1 MAIDAA
7 CASGAHSIGCAYDH
21 IRFGGM
27 KAAVTGA
34 GDSPYSPAVMA
45 AWCAMRVRS
54 RRNDTPAANACRP
67 SSADRDGLV
76 LGEGAGVLI
85 LEAESSAK
93 RRGSPILAEIKGYGA
108 SGDSHHLTQPSQ
120 YGPVLANE

>member
-7 CASGAHSIGCAYDH
+7 CASGAHSIGCAYNH
-21 IRFGGM
+21 IRFGGL

-45 AWCAMRVRS
+45 AWCAMRVLS
-54 RRNDTPAANACRP
+54 RRNDSPANACRP

-93 RRGSPILAEIKGYGA
+93 RRGSPLLAEIKGYGA